1 MIQALTQPRL
11 RMFAGPNGSG
21 KSTMKSVLKPEL
33 LGAYIN
39 PDEIEKIL
47 EKSDW
52 LDLRS
57 FGVACS
63 KAELIDFYNQSTLL
77 EKAEI
82 DYEIAQ
88 IDFDAYKNC
97 IYFGDVSVNSYWASV
112 TADFIRYQ
120 LLKQHQSFTFETV
133 MSSPDKVQL
142 LAKAQSLGYKT
153 YLYYVATEDP
163 NINIKRVQHRVSRG
177 GHDVPHEKIISRY
190 HRSLDLLLEA
200 IKYSNRAYLFDNS
213 GENQVWVAKISNGKE
228 LAMHSDIKPLWFEK
242 YILNKL

>member
-213 GENQVWVAKISNGKE
+213 GENQVWVAEISNGKE